1 LRIAENLIQRAFVT
15 GKEWS
20 EFAVQEG
27 RQWAMRYKLYV
38 ERRHPVMIVSYNE
51 LEDRHTIQPV
61 LLRLSNFLRVPVR
74 KSALECIMRHAND
87 FPLKPRPLKSGF
99 QPFRL
104 LLPKYVVELQALEN
118 KTQVMISGLRAMYRP
133 NVWNHYYHYFH
144 ILMACFS
151 GTTPD
156 LAWLLAPPKGLRKTN
171 VWWCWNGTFYMP
183 VLLKG

>member
-1 LRIAENLIQRAFVT
+1 
-15 GKEWS
+15 
-20 EFAVQEG
+20 
-27 RQWAMRYKLYV
+27 
-38 ERRHPVMIVSYNE
+38 MIVSYNE

-133 NVWNHYYHYFH
+133 NV
-144 ILMACFS
+144 
-151 GTTPD
+151 
-156 LAWLLAPPKGLRKTN
+156 
-171 VWWCWNGTFYMP
+171 
-183 VLLKG
+183 